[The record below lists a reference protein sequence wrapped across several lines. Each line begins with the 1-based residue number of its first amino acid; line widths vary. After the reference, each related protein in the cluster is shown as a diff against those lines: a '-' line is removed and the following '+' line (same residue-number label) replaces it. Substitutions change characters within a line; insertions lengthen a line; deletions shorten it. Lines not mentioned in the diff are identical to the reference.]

1 MRALVVDAVGHAH
14 LGDLPYPKP
23 GPGEVTI
30 KVEAC
35 GLCGTDV
42 HIYRGEFLSTYPI
55 VPGHEFSGTVA
66 EVGEGVTAWSVGDRV
81 AADPNVFCHD
91 CYFCKTDRGNHC
103 LNWQGIGVTRNGA
116 FAEYCVVPQAN
127 VYPVPSSLSFAEAAF
142 IEPIS
147 CVVYGL
153 RRLRP
158 LQGDHVLVF
167 GAGPI
172 GLLHSQLLNRGGTGS
187 VTVVDLEQRRLELAA
202 SLGIRQTVLGG
213 EGQDAA
219 LRALQPLG
227 FDIVIDATGVPSVV
241 ERTFRY
247 VKRTGKV
254 MFFGVCPN
262 DAFIK
267 VSPFDVYA
275 RDLEIYGS
283 FALRYTFYY
292 ATDLLAAAAVQVK
305 PLISHRIGLE
315 EALEAL
321 QSASAFPGRLKIMV
335 SPTA

>member
-1 MRALVVDAVGHAH
+1 MRALVIDAVGQASVREV
-14 LGDLPYPKP
+14 PYPKP
-23 GPGEVTI
+23 GPGEVTV

-42 HIYRGEFLSTYPI
+42 HIYKGEFLASYPI

-66 EVGEGVTAWSVGDRV
+66 EVGEGVTAWAVGDRV
-81 AADPNVFCHD
+81 AADPNVFCGD

-103 LNWQGIGVTRNGA
+103 LHWNGIGVTRNGA

-127 VYPVPSSLSFAEAAF
+127 VYAMDSSLSYEEAAF

-153 RRLRP
+153 RRLKP
-158 LQGDHVLVF
+158 QQGDHALVF

-172 GLLHSQLLNRGGTGS
+172 GLLHSQLLNRGGTAS
-187 VTVVDLEQRRLELAA
+187 LTVVDLEQRRLDLAA
-202 SLGIRQTVLGG
+202 SLGIKQAVLGG
-213 EGQDAA
+213 DGQDAA
-219 LRALQPLG
+219 LAALQPLG
-227 FDIVIDATGVPSVV
+227 FDLVIDATGVPAVV

-247 VKRTGKV
+247 VKRTGKI

-262 DAFIK
+262 DASIR

-292 ATDLLAAAAVQVK
+292 ARDLLTNGAVQVK
-305 PLISHRIGLE
+305 PLISHVVGLE
-315 EALEAL
+315 DALEGL
-321 QSASAFPGRLKIMV
+321 KSPSAFPGRLKVMV
-335 SPTA
+335 RPLA